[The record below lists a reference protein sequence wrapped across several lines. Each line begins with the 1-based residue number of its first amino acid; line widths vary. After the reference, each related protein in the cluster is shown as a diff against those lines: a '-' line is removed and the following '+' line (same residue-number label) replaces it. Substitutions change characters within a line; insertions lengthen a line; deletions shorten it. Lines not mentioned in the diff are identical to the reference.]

1 MTMSSTIW
9 AEASGQ
15 FKVGTDPAINRPIF
29 GTMEITGTGKAAHL
43 EDKVPAASIKLMAL
57 YLDRML
63 FEQINQS
70 FSIEARESMLST
82 RSFAAASLSVN

>member
-1 MTMSSTIW
+1 
-9 AEASGQ
+9 
-15 FKVGTDPAINRPIF
+15 
-29 GTMEITGTGKAAHL
+29 
-43 EDKVPAASIKLMAL
+43 MAPNIGRL
-57 YLDRML
+57 L

>member
-1 MTMSSTIW
+1 MSSTIW

-15 FKVGTDPAINRPIF
+15 FKVGTDPAIRPIF